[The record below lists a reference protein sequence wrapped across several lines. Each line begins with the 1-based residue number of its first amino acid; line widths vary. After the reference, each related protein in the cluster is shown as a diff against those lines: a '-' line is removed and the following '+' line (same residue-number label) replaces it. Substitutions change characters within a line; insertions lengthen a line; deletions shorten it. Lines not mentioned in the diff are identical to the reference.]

1 LICGGAASAKNEDED
16 EILIVIDE
24 VKPDDAVDETAA
36 AAAAAAAEVAPPS
49 SSTLPVSVPPEN
61 MSVADSGRELL
72 DRIACT
78 VCKMR
83 WLIATEVVV
92 VVCMLVCL
100 LDTTVGPT
108 KTAEPI

>member
-24 VKPDDAVDETAA
+24 VKPDDAVDET
-36 AAAAAAAEVAPPS
+36 AAAAAAEVAPPS

-83 WLIATEVVV
+83 WLIATEVVWSS
-92 VVCMLVCL
+92 VCWFVCW
-100 LDTTVGPT
+100 TRP
-108 KTAEPI
+108 

>member
-1 LICGGAASAKNEDED
+1 MICGGAASAKNEDED

-24 VKPDDAVDETAA
+24 VKPDDADETAA

-108 KTAEPI
+108 KTAELI

>member
-1 LICGGAASAKNEDED
+1 LICGGAASAKNDDED

-24 VKPDDAVDETAA
+24 VKPDDAVDETA